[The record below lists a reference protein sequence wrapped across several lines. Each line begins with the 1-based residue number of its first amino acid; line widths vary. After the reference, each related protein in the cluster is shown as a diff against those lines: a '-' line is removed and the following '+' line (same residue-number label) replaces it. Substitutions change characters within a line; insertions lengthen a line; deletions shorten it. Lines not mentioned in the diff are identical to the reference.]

1 MANSRQT
8 RKKRVLKK
16 RYKVLIALLLIIAL
30 TIGGYFVY
38 LYVQAK
44 QSASEAHDG
53 MEYEKSDL
61 RDEDIDPKLDNFSML
76 LMGIDSSETRGSDDE
91 ARTDA
96 LMVAT
101 FNKEHKSVKLL
112 SIPRDSLVDIPDY
125 EDLDGEEQEGYA
137 TKINHAHAMGGPS
150 LTVDTVEETLDI
162 PIDYYA
168 RVNFDAFMDVIDV
181 LDGIDF
187 DVPYDFEEQDSSD
200 KADTIALQKGEQT
213 LDGEEALALAR
224 TRKMDSDME
233 RGKRQQEIV
242 QAIADKTLSAK
253 SVLKYGDLMNAV
265 GSNMK
270 TNMEF
275 KDMKSFFGY
284 LTKGTNIDID
294 ALNIDGTD
302 YNPTGTYYWKL
313 DERSLAL
320 NSNILQKHL
329 DIDVKDYGYDFSDD
343 ELEGKTDGS
352 NEEGKEDEI
361 QQEDPEPDDQ
371 PENQPENIQPEE
383 QPQEDNGQEQQE
395 QEQDPNQEQEQ
406 QEEQPQENQQQQEE
420 QPQQGQGQE
429 EQQQQNDGQG
439 QAQEQ
444 PQQEQEQQNQGQ
456 G

>member
-1 MANSRQT
+1 MPNSRQT
-8 RKKRVLKK
+8 KKKRVLKK
-16 RYKVLIALLLIIAL
+16 RYKTLIALLIIIAL
-30 TIGGYFVY
+30 AVGGYFAY

-44 QSASEAHDG
+44 QSANEAHDG
-53 MEYEKSDL
+53 SEYTRSDL
-61 RDEDIDPKLDNFSML
+61 RDQDIDPKLDNFSML

-101 FNKEHKSVKLL
+101 FNKEDKSVKLL

-125 EDLDGEEQEGYA
+125 TTEDGEEKEGYA
-137 TKINHAHAMGGPS
+137 TKINHAHAMGGVD
-150 LTVDTVEETLDI
+150 LTVDTVEDTLDI

-187 DVPYDFEEQDSSD
+187 DVPDDFSEQDSTD
-200 KADTIALQKGEQT
+200 KADAIELQKGEQT

-233 RGKRQQEIV
+233 RGKRQQEII

-253 SVLKYGDLMNAV
+253 SVLKYGDLMKAD

-275 KDMKSFFGY
+275 NDMKSFFGY

-294 ALNIDGTD
+294 ALSIDGRD
-302 YNPTGTYYWKL
+302 YMPTNAYYWKL

-320 NSNILQKHL
+320 TSNILKKHL
-329 DIDVKDYGYDFSDD
+329 DIEVKDYGYDFSDD
-343 ELEGKTDGS
+343 ELKGKTDGG
-352 NEEGKEDEI
+352 NEEGKSEI
-361 QQEDPEPDDQ
+361 EQEDPEPDQQ
-371 PENQPENIQPEE
+371 PENQPENLEPEEPQEDNGQQQEQEEQPQEEQEQQEQQEQPQEE
-383 QPQEDNGQEQQE
+383 QPQEDNQQG
-395 QEQDPNQEQEQ
+395 
-406 QEEQPQENQQQQEE
+406 QEEQPQENQEY
-420 QPQQGQGQE
+420 
-429 EQQQQNDGQG
+429 
-439 QAQEQ
+439 
-444 PQQEQEQQNQGQ
+444 
-456 G
+456 